1 MLDRSPMPKS
11 PKTHALNFT
20 TTSNNLKDSR
30 GIVKIKTTHR
40 LKISTE
46 KI

>member
-1 MLDRSPMPKS
+1 MPKS
-11 PKTHALNFT
+11 PKTHALNY
-20 TTSNNLKDSR
+20 TSSSKDLKDSR

-46 KI
+46 KIEYRK